1 MTKVP
6 PARPKILILF
16 SDTGGGHRSAAE
28 AIIEAL
34 QMDYGERISTEMVD
48 IFLDYAPPPL
58 DKIPALYP
66 RMVRVPS
73 AWGVGYRISNGHR
86 RARLLTDTFWPYV
99 RQAARRLIWQHP
111 CDIILSVHPLAADPI
126 LRALGKNHP
135 PYITVV
141 TDLVTTHAMW
151 YHHGVDLCIVPTDA
165 AYQRALDF
173 GMLPEQLQ
181 VVGLPVADRFCQPA
195 GNRRAM
201 RAKLGW
207 PQDLPVVLLVG
218 GGEGMGPIKQ
228 TAQAIALSGLP
239 VALVVIAGRN
249 MSLKVSLEAME
260 WPLPTYIYG
269 FVREMPDF
277 MRAADVLL
285 TKAGPGTISEAFNAA
300 LPVILYSRLPGQE
313 DGNVDYTVSEG
324 AGVWAPTPEEIVS
337 ALKVWIMHPEERLKA
352 QEASRRLANPSAAH
366 EIAAILAQR
375 LGIEAIVEE
384 QQPPD

>member
-1 MTKVP
+1 MNNVP
-6 PARPKILILF
+6 TSRPKILILF

-34 QMDYGERISTEMVD
+34 RMDYGDQICTEMVD

-66 RMVRVPS
+66 SMVRVPR
-73 AWGVGYRISNGHR
+73 AYGAGYRISNGHR
-86 RARLLTDTFWPYV
+86 RARLLSDTFWPYV
-99 RQAARRLIWQHP
+99 RRAARRLVWQHP
-111 CDIILSVHPLAADPI
+111 CDIILSVHPLATAPVM
-126 LRALGKNHP
+126 RALGKNRP
-135 PYITVV
+135 PYFTVV

-151 YHHGVDLCIVPTDA
+151 YHHSVDLCIVPTEA

-173 GMLPEQLQ
+173 GMQPEQVQ
-181 VVGLPVADRFCQPA
+181 IVGLPVAERFCQPL
-195 GNRRAM
+195 GNRRAL
-201 RAKLGW
+201 RSGLGW

-218 GGEGMGPIKQ
+218 GGEGMGPLKE
-228 TAQAIALSGLP
+228 TAQAIAQSNLK

-249 MSLKVSLEAME
+249 QHLKKSLETLE

-277 MRAADVLL
+277 MRAADVLV

-300 LPVILYSRLPGQE
+300 LPVILYSSLPGQE
-313 DGNVDYTVSEG
+313 DGNVGYAVSEG

-337 ALKVWIMHPEERLKA
+337 ALQIWITQPEERLKA
-352 QEASRRLANPSAAH
+352 QEACRRLARPRAAH
-366 EIAAILAQR
+366 DIAAILANR
-375 LGIEAIVEE
+375 LGIDVKE
-384 QQPPD
+384 QTNKA

>member
-6 PARPKILILF
+6 PDRPKILVLF
-16 SDTGGGHRSAAE
+16 SDTGGGHRSASE

-34 QMDYGERISTEMVD
+34 HMDYGDKLSTEMVD

-66 RMVRVPS
+66 RMVRVPR

-99 RQAARRLIWQHP
+99 RQAARRLVWQHP
-111 CDIILSVHPLAADPI
+111 CDIILSVHPLANAPV
-126 LRALGKNHP
+126 LRALGKHHP
-135 PYITVV
+135 PIITVV

-151 YHHGVDLCIVPTDA
+151 YHHGVDLCIVPTEA

-173 GMLPEQLQ
+173 GMQPSQLQ

-195 GNRRAM
+195 GNRRAL
-201 RAKLGW
+201 RTSLGW

-218 GGEGMGPIKQ
+218 GGEGMGPIKK
-228 TAQAIALSGLP
+228 TAEAIAMSGLP
-239 VALVVIAGRN
+239 IALAVIAGRN
-249 MSLKVSLEAME
+249 LSLKANLEAME

-277 MRAADVLL
+277 MRAADILV

-313 DGNVDYTVSEG
+313 DGNVGYTVSEG
-324 AGVWAPTPEEIVS
+324 AGIWAPTPDEIVD
-337 ALKVWIMHPEERLKA
+337 ALKKWIYHPEEHLKA
-352 QEASRRLANPSAAH
+352 QEACRRLARPHAAH
-366 EIAAILAQR
+366 EIAGLLAMR
-375 LGIEAIVEE
+375 LGIEAVVEPQLPE
-384 QQPPD
+384 

>member
-34 QMDYGERISTEMVD
+34 RMDYGEQISTEMVD
-48 IFLDYAPPPL
+48 IFLEYAPPPL

-66 RMVRVPS
+66 RMVRAPR

-99 RQAARRLIWQHP
+99 RQAALRLIWQHP
-111 CDIILSVHPLAADPI
+111 CDMIVSVHPLANGPV

-151 YHHGVDLCIVPTDA
+151 YHHGVDLCIVPTEA
-165 AYQRALDF
+165 ASQRALDF
-173 GMLPEQLQ
+173 GMQPRQLR

-195 GNRRAM
+195 GNRHAIRS
-201 RAKLGW
+201 KLGW
-207 PQDLPVVLLVG
+207 PQDMPVVLLVG

-228 TAQAIALSGLP
+228 TAQTIALSGLP
-239 VALVVIAGRN
+239 IALAVIAGRN
-249 MSLKVSLEAME
+249 MTLKSSLEAME

-277 MRAADVLL
+277 MRAADVLV

-300 LPVILYSRLPGQE
+300 LPIIMYSRLPGQE
-313 DGNVDYTVSEG
+313 DGNVAYTVAKG
-324 AGVWAPTPEEIVS
+324 AGIWAPTPEEIVS
-337 ALKVWIMHPEERLKA
+337 TLQVWIKQPEERLKA
-352 QEASRRLANPSAAH
+352 QEACRRLARPRAAH
-366 EIAAILAQR
+366 EIAGILAQR
-375 LGIEAIVEE
+375 LGIEAVVEE
-384 QQPPD
+384 HQPPD